1 LQLFLIETQN
11 PMPTIDQA
19 RLWYA
24 SADAVHDFDH
34 VLRVLHMAER
44 LAKTEGADLEI
55 VCAAALLHDAEG
67 TMPGADS
74 RTNHHHAS
82 AEFATEVLQ
91 AEGWDGERIAAVQ
104 HCIRA
109 HRYRDRSE
117 PPQTIEAK
125 VLFDA
130 DKLDVLGAIGVAR
143 VIAYATLA
151 GQPWY
156 AEPSNQFQQRGEEE
170 PGEPHSSYHEH
181 LFKLRK
187 VRERMFTETARQ
199 IAAERLRYLD
209 EYFERLIDEWD
220 GKR

>member
-1 LQLFLIETQN
+1 MPDIET
-11 PMPTIDQA
+11 A
-19 RLWYA
+19 RGWYA

-34 VLRVLHMAER
+34 VLRVYRMAER
-44 LAKTEGADLEI
+44 LAEAEGADPEI
-55 VCAAALLHDAEG
+55 VRAAALLHDAEG
-67 TMPGADS
+67 AAPGEGS
-74 RTNHHHAS
+74 VRENHHHAS
-82 AEFATEVLQ
+82 AGFAAQVL
-91 AEGWDGERIAAVQ
+91 AGEGWEAGRIAAVQ

-109 HRYRDRSE
+109 HRYRDQSE
-117 PPQTIEAK
+117 PPRSLEAK

-143 VIAYATLA
+143 VIAYAALD
-151 GQPWY
+151 GQPFY
-156 AEPSNQFQQRGEEE
+156 SPPSERFLNTGKEE

-187 VRERMFTETARQ
+187 VRERMFTATARR

-209 EYFERLIDEWD
+209 EYFERLIDEWN

>member
-1 LQLFLIETQN
+1 VPDIESARSWYQN
-11 PMPTIDQA
+11 V
-19 RLWYA
+19 
-24 SADAVHDFDH
+24 DAVHDFDH
-34 VLRVLHMAER
+34 VLRVYRMAER
-44 LAKTEGADLEI
+44 LAIAEGADLEI
-55 VCAAALLHDAEG
+55 VHAAALLHDAEG

-82 AEFATEVLQ
+82 AEFAAEVLR
-91 AEGWDGERIAAVQ
+91 AENWSLERIAAVQ

-109 HRYRDRSE
+109 HRYRDISE

-143 VIAYATLA
+143 VIAYSTLA
-151 GQPWY
+151 GQPWFV
-156 AEPSNQFQQRGEEE
+156 EPSEQFKQTGEEE

-187 VRERMFTETARQ
+187 VCERMFTTTARE
-199 IAAERLRYLD
+199 IAEVRLLYLD
-209 EYFERLIDEWD
+209 EYFERLIDEWE

>member
-1 LQLFLIETQN
+1 
-11 PMPTIDQA
+11 MPTIEQA

-24 SADAVHDFDH
+24 SSDAVHDFEH
-34 VLRVLHMAER
+34 VLRVYRMAER
-44 LAKTEGADLEI
+44 LAEAEHADLEI
-55 VCAAALLHDAEG
+55 VRAAALLHDAEG
-67 TMPGADS
+67 TMPGAES

-82 AEFATEVLQ
+82 AEFAAEILRR
-91 AEGWDGERIAAVQ
+91 EGWDPERIAAVQ

-117 PPQTIEAK
+117 PPRTIEAK

-143 VIAYATLA
+143 VVAYATLA

-156 AEPSNQFQQRGEEE
+156 AEPSEQFRQTGQEE

-187 VRERMFTETARQ
+187 VRERMFTETARL

-209 EYFERLIDEWD
+209 EYFERLIDEWG